1 MSQPLVRDYYA
12 LSCTSGGYQRSN
24 LLGGFLY
31 LSGYLRTQGCLVSL
45 VALACTTG
53 DDGVRCTGDDGV
65 RCTGDDGVCCTGDDG
80 VRCTG
85 DDGVRYTGDDGVCCT
100 GDDGVRCTGDDGVRC
115 TGDDG
120 VTRIFCSS

>member
-12 LSCTSGGYQRSN
+12 LSYTSGGYQRSN

-65 RCTGDDGVCCTGDDG
+65 RCTGDDGV
-80 VRCTG
+80 RCTG
-85 DDGVRYTGDDGVCCT
+85 DDGVLSSLRFSTGI
-100 GDDGVRCTGDDGVRC
+100 GD
-115 TGDDG
+115 
-120 VTRIFCSS
+120 FCVVSPVSAMIGR